1 MGGLFIISSLV
12 STKGATTA
20 LFATGVTM
28 NEWAIIRGSSQT
40 AGSYSLSTFGAL
52 GQKIAVIAGGAGLGF
67 SFTQNLMHYSKGS
80 ISGSEFTGKIISDFA
95 ALRVGASSLSGLAAA
110 SIYGYTDIWYRS
122 NKQGYQNAPGLIQ
135 MKRDIVDGV
144 NQRYNKHNDWQ
155 RLAPP
160 SNVNPWTLFP
170 NNF

>member
-1 MGGLFIISSLV
+1 
-12 STKGATTA
+12 
-20 LFATGVTM
+20 M
-28 NEWAIIRGSSQT
+28 NQFKYKV
-40 AGSYSLSTFGAL
+40 YSDPT
-52 GQKIAVIAGGAGLGF
+52 
-67 SFTQNLMHYSKGS
+67 N
-80 ISGSEFTGKIISDFA
+80 
-95 ALRVGASSLSGLAAA
+95 

-170 NNF
+170 KNF